1 MIESGQLRPT
11 VIRGDWRRPLVGVV
25 VVLAVAVFSVADRHQ
40 VLITWRTLVRAR
52 PMWCVVSG
60 LLLML
65 WLANAVGLQRAALR
79 VTGVRMRL
87 ANVAAAT
94 GIAHFLNLT
103 TKSGGL
109 AGLVGLRAEARRAT
123 LPDNSVVAGY
133 IVAAMLTEWAFVV
146 VVIGSFAVL
155 VADGHLT
162 VADVIALCAFVVYVA
177 SRCAVLVAATKDR
190 ERLRSLV
197 RFPSRVLSWLR
208 RRPLDASTNHSDETA
223 DRLFDSLRAV
233 RARPGALGAAV
244 GHALATEVIA
254 IALLWSCLRAVGV
267 SIGPLHT
274 LVVYAVTGLFG
285 IVGFLPGGL
294 GFVEVSM
301 SAVLVGFGVRSV
313 TAASGVVLYRAF
325 ELWLPIVLGAILA
338 HRIRFDTP

>member
-11 VIRGDWRRPLVGVV
+11 VIRGDRRRSLVGVV
-25 VVLAVAVFSVADRHQ
+25 ALVGVAFLAVADRHQ
-40 VLITWRTLVRAR
+40 ALITWQTVIRAR

-60 LLLML
+60 LLLLL
-65 WLANAVGLQRAALR
+65 WLVNAVGLQRAALR
-79 VTGVRMRL
+79 VTGVQMRL
-87 ANVAAAT
+87 ANIAAAT
-94 GIAHFLNLT
+94 GIAHFLNLV

-123 LPDNSVVAGY
+123 LPENSVVAGY

-146 VVIGSFAVL
+146 VVVGSFAVL
-155 VADGHLT
+155 VADGNLT
-162 VADVIALCAFVVYVA
+162 ITDVIALCAFVAYIA

-190 ERLRSLV
+190 ERLRSLM
-197 RFPSRVLSWLR
+197 RFPSRVLSSLR
-208 RRPLDASTNHSDETA
+208 RRPLDASTSHSDETA

-233 RARPGALGAAV
+233 RARPRALGAAV

-274 LVVYAVTGLFG
+274 LVVYAVAGLFG

-301 SAVLVGFGVRSV
+301 SAALVGFGVRSV

-325 ELWLPIVLGAILA
+325 ELWFPIALGAILA